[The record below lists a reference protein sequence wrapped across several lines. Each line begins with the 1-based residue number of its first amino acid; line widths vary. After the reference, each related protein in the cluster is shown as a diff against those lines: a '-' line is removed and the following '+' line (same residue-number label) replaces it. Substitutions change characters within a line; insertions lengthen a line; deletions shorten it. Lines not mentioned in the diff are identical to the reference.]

1 MTDWIINLFARKYRD
16 MDENSARQYLGEFS
30 GRVGIIANLLLFSIK
45 LAAGILSSSVAV
57 IADAFNNLSDAG
69 SAIVT
74 LVGFHLASAP
84 PDKEHPFGHGRM
96 EYISAMAISVIIML
110 AGYELAKT
118 SIKKI
123 ISPDDTTFGVLPFII
138 ILTAIIVKIWLMVF
152 YTRVGKK
159 INSEA
164 LFASAVDSRNDA
176 ICTSLVVISAA
187 VSIFAKISID
197 GYVGTAIAAFVMWS
211 GISVLKDTVSLLLGQ
226 APDPELV
233 KSIRETVLG
242 YDKIIGLHD
251 LIVHSYGPTKRIIS
265 FHAEVS
271 CEEDLMRSHDL
282 IDRIERDL
290 MGKYNAVVCIH
301 MDPVDTKDERIK
313 EMKALVEGII
323 KEVDS
328 SVSLH
333 DFRVVFGET
342 HTNLIFDMVVPFHY
356 KEKDINILRERVQKL
371 VWETDPNLYT
381 VVTVEN
387 SYA

>member
-265 FHAEVS
+265 FHADVS

>member
-1 MTDWIINLFARKYRD
+1 
-16 MDENSARQYLGEFS
+16 
-30 GRVGIIANLLLFSIK
+30 
-45 LAAGILSSSVAV
+45 
-57 IADAFNNLSDAG
+57 
-69 SAIVT
+69 
-74 LVGFHLASAP
+74 
-84 PDKEHPFGHGRM
+84 
-96 EYISAMAISVIIML
+96 
-110 AGYELAKT
+110 
-118 SIKKI
+118 
-123 ISPDDTTFGVLPFII
+123 
-138 ILTAIIVKIWLMVF
+138 
-152 YTRVGKK
+152 
-159 INSEA
+159 
-164 LFASAVDSRNDA
+164 
-176 ICTSLVVISAA
+176 
-187 VSIFAKISID
+187 
-197 GYVGTAIAAFVMWS
+197 MWS

-271 CEEDLMRSHDL
+271 CEEDLIRSHDL

-342 HTNLIFDMVVPFHY
+342 HTNLIFDMVVPHGY
-356 KEKDINILRERVQKL
+356 NKNQEQQLRSKIEEEIRKIDERYQCVI
-371 VWETDPNLYT
+371 TI
-381 VVTVEN
+381 EN
-387 SYA
+387 SYIADKTTRSR

>member
-1 MTDWIINLFARKYRD
+1 
-16 MDENSARQYLGEFS
+16 
-30 GRVGIIANLLLFSIK
+30 
-45 LAAGILSSSVAV
+45 
-57 IADAFNNLSDAG
+57 
-69 SAIVT
+69 
-74 LVGFHLASAP
+74 
-84 PDKEHPFGHGRM
+84 
-96 EYISAMAISVIIML
+96 
-110 AGYELAKT
+110 
-118 SIKKI
+118 
-123 ISPDDTTFGVLPFII
+123 
-138 ILTAIIVKIWLMVF
+138 MVF